1 LSRIYTDLDIDK
13 LIQNCINNDRESQKQ
28 FYMLTAE
35 RLMNV
40 SRRYTKDIS
49 DAKDILQNAYIK
61 IFKKLENFDS
71 EKGNLNSWLTKI
83 VINEALQLLRKNKR
97 LAEREQI
104 GNQQFEELST
114 PEVIARLQAEDVMK
128 LMKLLPD
135 GYRIVF
141 NMSVVEGYSHRE
153 IAAAL
158 NISESTSRSQLTR
171 AKRML
176 RDLLNDQKTAEL
188 C

>member
-1 LSRIYTDLDIDK
+1 MQIDK
-13 LIQNCINNDRESQKQ
+13 LIIACIKNDRKAQKE

-35 RLMNV
+35 KLMNV

-61 IFKKLENFDS
+61 IFKNLKMFDNT
-71 EKGNLNSWLTKI
+71 KGNLDNWLTKI
-83 VINEALQLLRKNKR
+83 VINEALQLIRKNKK
-97 LAEREQI
+97 LSEKENAGIEGFQ
-104 GNQQFEELST
+104 ELST
-114 PEVIARLQAEDVMK
+114 PEVLARLQAEDVMK

-141 NMSVVEGYSHRE
+141 NMNVVEGYSHKE
-153 IAAAL
+153 IAKAL
-158 NISESTSRSQLTR
+158 DISESTSRSQLAR

-176 RDLLNDQKTAEL
+176 RDLINDQKIAEL